1 MRNRASLCKIMPV
14 VQANNLLHA
23 QDRNAVRGADSA
35 RSQLDR
41 AVRQVIAGPW
51 PGQADRAGPRPR
63 QADRGVLQSEAG
75 PGNQADMGVQ
85 QARAGS
91 GVGAEKAILQAEAV
105 LKAGAG
111 LADPGLLGVLRARP
125 GTQAGEADSGLGQ
138 STVRAGPGHTQVL
151 GPPRACSSSGSPRGS
166 SHLLEGSDRSGSSR
180 PSLGSLSPLHEGE
193 GSVPHIGQ
201 SEVEIQKPDQVIQIP
216 LASPTDFSP
225 LRRGSR
231 IRN

>member
-1 MRNRASLCKIMPV
+1 M
-14 VQANNLLHA
+14 HA
-23 QDRNAVRGADSA
+23 QDRNALQGADSA

-41 AVRQVIAGPW
+41 AVRQVRARLR
-51 PGQADRAGPRPR
+51 PGQADRAGPRPGQADR
-63 QADRGVLQSEAG
+63 GVLQSEPGTGTEADRGVLQSEAG

-85 QARAGS
+85 QARAES

-216 LASPTDFSP
+216 LASPTDFSR

-231 IRN
+231 IRNKTG